1 MKVAPRPSLI
11 CLAIA
16 LALPLSAQAA
26 SFASS
31 ASSAGSA
38 SVGSISDSF
47 QGSSNSS
54 SEDDGVA
61 AGEYRVTDVAQAARG
76 ADHVA
81 VTMQA
86 EQGTRHFTLT
96 LPRAVWEGQG
106 LAAGDRV
113 HVATRPYGFE
123 FARATDRDAFY
134 LVLND
139 DWYGELAARPL

>member
-1 MKVAPRPSLI
+1 MSLAPRLSLI
-11 CLAIA
+11 CLAVA
-16 LALPLSAQAA
+16 LAAPVASQAA

-54 SEDDGVA
+54 SEDDDVA
-61 AGEYRVTDVAQAARG
+61 AGEYRVTEVAEAARG

-86 EQGTRHFTLT
+86 EDGPRRFTLT
-96 LPRAVWEGQG
+96 LPRAVWAEQG
-106 LAAGDRV
+106 LAAGDLV
-113 HVATRPYGFE
+113 QVAARPYGFE
-123 FARATDRDAFY
+123 FARAVDRNAFY